1 MVIVHIAMLN
11 YQRVSHELPIR
22 SMFHPRNGQKW
33 DDYVGETV
41 FFLTNAARG
50 IPRVSSDRVHGSCV
64 TKCNKPKTKD
74 FCQMISWRRTTGQYW
89 DVTGPVAIFQ
99 WGPTWSNL
107 MG

>member
-41 FFLTNAARG
+41 FFSPTQHGEFRVFPLTGCMVRA
-50 IPRVSSDRVHGSCV
+50 
-64 TKCNKPKTKD
+64 
-74 FCQMISWRRTTGQYW
+74 
-89 DVTGPVAIFQ
+89 
-99 WGPTWSNL
+99 
-107 MG
+107 